1 VFSLIK
7 KFQFYHSSTD
17 EGKNFAPQLN
27 SMPKF
32 VSLVELRSI
41 LWQRVI
47 KTETSLRLNRALVQ
61 TENSSHVHDTYSQPV
76 CIFLTQIVSKQD
88 RKIRLL
94 SLVNFAKWRKMAD
107 WE

>member
-1 VFSLIK
+1 
-7 KFQFYHSSTD
+7 
-17 EGKNFAPQLN
+17 
-27 SMPKF
+27 
-32 VSLVELRSI
+32 
-41 LWQRVI
+41 VI

-94 SLVNFAKWRKMAD
+94 SLVNFAKWRKIGWLEMM
-107 WE
+107 EVGSKVGMRGL